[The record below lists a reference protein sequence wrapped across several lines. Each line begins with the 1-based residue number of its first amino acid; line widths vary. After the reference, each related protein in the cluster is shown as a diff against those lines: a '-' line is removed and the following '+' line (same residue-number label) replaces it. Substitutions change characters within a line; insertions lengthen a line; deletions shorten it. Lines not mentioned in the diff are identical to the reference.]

1 MNRCGDSHAGDDGD
15 RDDDR
20 NDDGDDD
27 MDDIQPK
34 YLRRIYLDF
43 CHHHHYV
50 VDDKVCRL

>member
-27 MDDIQPK
+27 MDD
-34 YLRRIYLDF
+34 DGMMMG
-43 CHHHHYV
+43 
-50 VDDKVCRL
+50 